1 MKFLSFSFF
10 FTFWA
15 FSGLFAQQLNCSV
28 SIDYNQAGGQS
39 DRMIYQDMQKAITEY
54 LNFQEWTNDEM
65 EFFERIRVNFRI
77 IVNSRPSA
85 DYFRCTGNIQIYR
98 PTYNSTYETILVNIS
113 DQYFNFNYVMGQP
126 LQFNENSYTDNP
138 TALLNY
144 YAYIILGFD
153 YGSYGKG
160 DGMPFFKK
168 AQQWVSLS
176 AASPEQGWNS
186 AGISQNNRFWLAE
199 NLTNS
204 SYRQFHDLLYNY
216 HRQGL
221 DQLTENIPRA
231 RRTMLTSMQDL
242 QKLVRTNPLLMITR
256 LFLDA
261 KSDELIKVFGGAF
274 VNDKKAFVEIMQ
286 DIDPKNSE
294 KYNAVLSNG

>member
-1 MKFLSFSFF
+1 MKLLPISFLIAFLSC
-10 FTFWA
+10 
-15 FSGLFAQQLNCSV
+15 SGLFAQQLNCSV

-39 DRMIYQDMQKAITEY
+39 DRMIYEEMQKAITEY
-54 LNFQEWTNDEM
+54 LNFQEWNTDEM
-65 EFFERIRVNFRI
+65 EYFERIRVNFRI
-77 IVNSRPSA
+77 IVSSRPSA
-85 DYFRCTGNIQIYR
+85 GYFRCTGNIQIYR
-98 PTYNSTYETILVNIS
+98 PTFNSTYETILVNIS
-113 DQYFNFNYVMGQP
+113 DQYFNFNYNIGQA
-126 LQFNENSYTDNP
+126 LQFNENSYTDNL
-138 TALLNY
+138 TAMLNY

-160 DGMPFFKK
+160 AGMPYFKK

-176 AASPEQGWNS
+176 ASSPEQGWS
-186 AGISQNNRFWLAE
+186 SSGIGQNNRFWLAE

-216 HRQGL
+216 HRGGL

-231 RRTMLTSMQDL
+231 RRTMLDSMSDL
-242 QKLVRTNPLLMITR
+242 QKLVRTNPLLMVSR

-274 VNDKKAFVEIMQ
+274 VNDKKSFVEIMQ

-294 KYNAVLSNG
+294 KYNAVLAGG

>member
-1 MKFLSFSFF
+1 MKSFYLSFLILFVSI
-10 FTFWA
+10 T
-15 FSGLFAQQLNCSV
+15 GLFAQQLNCSV

-54 LNFQEWTNDEM
+54 INFQEWNEDQM
-65 EFFERIRVNFRI
+65 DFFERIRVNFRI

-98 PTYNSTYETILVNIS
+98 PTYNSTYETVLVNIR
-113 DQYFNFNYVMGQP
+113 DQYFNFRYNIGQP
-126 LQFNENSYTDNP
+126 LQFNENTYTDNL
-138 TALLNY
+138 TALLNF
-144 YAYIILGFD
+144 YAYVILGFD

-160 DGMPFFKK
+160 DGMKYFKK
-168 AQQWVSLS
+168 AQQWVSLA

-216 HRQGL
+216 HRMGL

-231 RRTMLTSMQDL
+231 RRAMLDSMRDL
-242 QKLVRTNPLLMITR
+242 QKLVRTNPLLMISR

-261 KSDELIKVFGGAF
+261 KADELVKVFGGAF

-286 DIDPKNSE
+286 DIDPKNTE
-294 KYNAVLSNG
+294 KYNAVMSGG